1 MATKKVSSTVSKAAS
16 KNVAETALD
25 KIKPPITFK
34 EFAKEPVKGLLF
46 IVIVAIGY
54 LYVDGKVNYNSQI
67 EKQGQKIEILETKLD
82 GLSNQLRKSDSA
94 LSSAV
99 SKINVLQ
106 ELGKIK

>member
-1 MATKKVSSTVSKAAS
+1 MAQRKSVVDSVGGT
-16 KNVAETALD
+16 
-25 KIKPPITFK
+25 IKPPITFK

-54 LYVDGKVNYNSQI
+54 LYVDGKVNYNKQIDSQN
-67 EKQGQKIEILETKLD
+67 KKIEVLETKVDALT
-82 GLSNQLRKSDSA
+82 NQLRKSDSA

-99 SKINVLQ
+99 SKITVLQ